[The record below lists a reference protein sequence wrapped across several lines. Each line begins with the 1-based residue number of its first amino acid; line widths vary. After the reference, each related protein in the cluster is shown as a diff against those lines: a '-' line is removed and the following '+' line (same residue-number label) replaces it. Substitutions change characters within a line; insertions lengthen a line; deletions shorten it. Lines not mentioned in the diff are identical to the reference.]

1 MKHNPSIQ
9 KVDADGF
16 RRMPPVKISSLV
28 RDGYFFCESCKR
40 VTEIRDVDEVQ
51 HHCVRCNSPRVTW
64 HPPAL

>member
-1 MKHNPSIQ
+1 
-9 KVDADGF
+9 
-16 RRMPPVKISSLV
+16 MPPVKISSLV